1 LKSQN
6 IFLTDTA
13 FSMRILRLYIQG
25 CGVFK
30 SNLIDFTHNDE
41 PQNLICLSGVNGSG
55 KTTVME
61 LIFSLIAFLH
71 PNLAKNINFD
81 RLKPHI
87 LTRTDFAQLD
97 ILIDDQLLSLVW
109 GKREQLISSSDSCSH
124 IVVEQLNS
132 YIFNER
138 ELLNNNGL
146 ISALKVKFGELSESL
161 IKPYVQNM
169 IQTELNISGIGERYI
184 ALPLQSLLNK
194 IVSSNQSDS
203 TQVVEIASEPPF
215 IYFFNAHDR
224 EIHDIYY
231 DSILQDTKK
240 YQLTHKYQPRED
252 DIKKTLIYYDYA
264 YPTEFEK
271 LKSWI
276 NEQVLVDKSIEGID
290 RPNFEVIVRTQNG
303 TTHGLELL
311 SSGEESLLIV
321 AIQCFLRA
329 SKNAIFMI
337 DEVDQ
342 SLHPEFQEKMMM
354 LLTQLQKDTD
364 CQIIVSSHSEIIW
377 RMFDSQGLIDL
388 TSVVMT

>member
-1 LKSQN
+1 
-6 IFLTDTA
+6 
-13 FSMRILRLYIQG
+13 MRILRLYIQG

-30 SNLIDFTHNDE
+30 SNLIDFTHNDK
-41 PQNLICLSGVNGSG
+41 PQNLICLAGVNGSG

-61 LIFSLIAFLH
+61 LVFSLVAFLH
-71 PNLAKNINFD
+71 PNLAKNISFD
-81 RLKPHI
+81 RLKPHV
-87 LTRTDFAQLD
+87 LTRTNFAQLD
-97 ILIDDQLLSLVW
+97 ILIDHQPLSLVW

-124 IVVEQLNS
+124 IVVEQSNS

-138 ELLNNNGL
+138 ELLNNQTNNWL
-146 ISALKVKFGELSESL
+146 ISILKRKFEELDKSL
-161 IKPYVQNM
+161 IKPYLQKV
-169 IQTELNISGIGERYI
+169 IQTELSIPGEGERYI
-184 ALPLQSLLNK
+184 AILQQSLLNK

-203 TQVVEIASEPPF
+203 TELPF

-224 EIHDIYY
+224 EIHDIHY
-231 DSILQDTKK
+231 DSIPQDAKK

-276 NEQVLVDKSIEGID
+276 NEHVLVDKSIEGID

-329 SKNAIFMI
+329 SKNSVFMI

-388 TSVVMT
+388 TSVVMS

>member
-1 LKSQN
+1 
-6 IFLTDTA
+6 
-13 FSMRILRLYIQG
+13 MRILRLYIQD

-30 SNLIDFTHNDE
+30 SNLIDFTHDGK
-41 PQNLICLSGVNGSG
+41 PQNLICLAGVNGSG

-61 LIFSLIAFLH
+61 LIFSLISFLN
-71 PNLAKNINFD
+71 PNFTLEDIYFD
-81 RLKPHI
+81 RLKSHI
-87 LTRTDFAQLD
+87 LTRLNFARLD
-97 ILIDDQLLSLVW
+97 ISVDDQILSIIW
-109 GKREQLISSSDSCSH
+109 GTNVQKPDETDKNSITGRITIESQLCQDILD
-124 IVVEQLNS
+124 IERDFLKS
-132 YIFNER
+132 YENNEV
-138 ELLNNNGL
+138 
-146 ISALKVKFGELSESL
+146 SALKEIMLREIIREQFKRKYKRNSHIKYSIPAKLKKQIQKYLSIN
-161 IKPYVQNM
+161 IKKLS
-169 IQTELNISGIGERYI
+169 TFEAKKE
-184 ALPLQSLLNK
+184 LPL
-194 IVSSNQSDS
+194 V
-203 TQVVEIASEPPF
+203 
-215 IYFFNAHDR
+215 YFFNAHDR
-224 EIHDIYY
+224 EIHDIHYS
-231 DSILQDTKK
+231 SIPKDVQG
-240 YQLTHKYQPRED
+240 YWLTHKYQPRED

-264 YPTEFEK
+264 YPAEFEK

-276 NEQVLVDKSIEGID
+276 NKHVLVDKSIEGID
-290 RPNFEVIVRTQNG
+290 RPNFEVIIRTQNG

-321 AIQCFLRA
+321 AIQCFLKA

>member
-1 LKSQN
+1 
-6 IFLTDTA
+6 
-13 FSMRILRLYIQG
+13 MRILRLYIQG

-30 SNLIDFTHNDE
+30 SNLIDFTHNGE
-41 PQNLICLSGVNGSG
+41 PQNLICLAGVNGSG

-97 ILIDDQLLSLVW
+97 ILIDDQPLSLVW
-109 GKREQLISSSDSCSH
+109 GKREQLISSNDSCSH
-124 IVVEQLNS
+124 IVVEPQLND

-138 ELLNNNGL
+138 ELLNNQTNNWL
-146 ISALKVKFGELSESL
+146 ISILKRKFEELDESL
-161 IKPYVQNM
+161 IKPYLQNV

-184 ALPLQSLLNK
+184 AIPQQSLLNK

-203 TQVVEIASEPPF
+203 IELPF

-231 DSILQDTKK
+231 DSIPQDTKK
-240 YQLTHKYQPRED
+240 YQLIHKYQPRED

-264 YPTEFEK
+264 YPAEFEK

-276 NEQVLVDKSIEGID
+276 NKHVLVDKSIEGID

-337 DEVDQ
+337 DEIDQ
-342 SLHPEFQEKMMM
+342 SLHPEFQEKIMM

-364 CQIIVSSHSEIIW
+364 CQIIVSSHSETIW
-377 RMFDSQGLIDL
+377 RIFDSQGLIDL

>member
-1 LKSQN
+1 
-6 IFLTDTA
+6 
-13 FSMRILRLYIQG
+13 MRILRLYIQG

-41 PQNLICLSGVNGSG
+41 PQNLICLAGVNGSG

-61 LIFSLIAFLH
+61 LVFSLLSFLN
-71 PNLAKNINFD
+71 PNFTLEDIYFD

-87 LTRTDFAQLD
+87 LTRVDFAQLD
-97 ILIDDQLLSLVW
+97 MSIDDRVLSIVW
-109 GKREQLISSSDSCSH
+109 GSKNQRQKKISGRTVTDYIIVNPQLRRNILDIERDFLKKYEDAEISELKTMMAHNMMLKRSNGKNKRDSNIHFPLSKLLEDISSKNKD
-124 IVVEQLNS
+124 N
-132 YIFNER
+132 
-138 ELLNNNGL
+138 L
-146 ISALKVKFGELSESL
+146 ILSSETA
-161 IKPYVQNM
+161 K
-169 IQTELNISGIGERYI
+169 
-184 ALPLQSLLNK
+184 AFPL
-194 IVSSNQSDS
+194 V
-203 TQVVEIASEPPF
+203 
-215 IYFFNAHDR
+215 YFFNAHDR
-224 EIHDIYY
+224 EIHDIHYTAIPKDVY
-231 DSILQDTKK
+231 K
-240 YQLTHKYQPRED
+240 YQLICRYHPKKD
-252 DIKKTLIYYDYA
+252 DIKKSLIYYDYA
-264 YPTEFEK
+264 HSTEFEK

-276 NEQVLVDKSIEGID
+276 NEYVLVDKSIEGID

-329 SKNAIFMI
+329 SKNAVFMI

>member
-41 PQNLICLSGVNGSG
+41 PQNLICLAGVNGSG

-61 LIFSLIAFLH
+61 LIFSLLSFL
-71 PNLAKNINFD
+71 NSSFAENIDFD
-81 RLKPHI
+81 RLKSHV
-87 LTRTDFAQLD
+87 LTRTEFAQLD
-97 ILIDDQLLSLVW
+97 ILIDKQPLSLVW
-109 GKREQLISSSDSCSH
+109 GELEQRVDSSANYIIVEPQLGRYISFAERDFIKNDEKMFSRLKLSSGD
-124 IVVEQLNS
+124 LG
-132 YIFNER
+132 R
-138 ELLNNNGL
+138 L
-146 ISALKVKFGELSESL
+146 L
-161 IKPYVQNM
+161 IKPHIPKI
-169 IQTELNISGIGERYI
+169 IQEELKSRSTGVRY
-184 ALPLQSLLNK
+184 L
-194 IVSSNQSDS
+194 S
-203 TQVVEIASEPPF
+203 TSIKPYLDKIASHGQHNSDKTDLFTLPC

-224 EIHDIYY
+224 EIHDIHY
-231 DSILQDTKK
+231 DSIPQDAKK

-276 NEQVLVDKSIEGID
+276 NEYVLVDKSIEGID

-329 SKNAIFMI
+329 SKNAVFMI